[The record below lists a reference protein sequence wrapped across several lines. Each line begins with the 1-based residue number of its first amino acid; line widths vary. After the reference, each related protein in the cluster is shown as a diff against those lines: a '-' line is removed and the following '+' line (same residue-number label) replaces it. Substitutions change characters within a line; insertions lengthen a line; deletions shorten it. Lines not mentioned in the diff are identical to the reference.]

1 VGGDND
7 GRINMREFLRWYARG
22 LKVKRDIA
30 KEDVQDVFQAI
41 AVPGAAAAAASPGS
55 PPAPT
60 SISKA
65 QLAEFL
71 KESFELEVDIDEVLG
86 GPGSTIDVAS
96 FEALC
101 LKKD

>member
-1 VGGDND
+1 
-7 GRINMREFLRWYARG
+7 MRCASSQISRSSRPPRRASASATRSALSY
-22 LKVKRDIA
+22 VPTST
-30 KEDVQDVFQAI
+30 
-41 AVPGAAAAAASPGS
+41 PGAAAAAASPGS